1 MLTTVDSILLEILR
15 SGGEERF
22 QTEPKQ
28 EEALEK
34 IVLDGQDCLIVPP
47 TGYGKSLIYQ
57 LLASLFA

>member
-1 MLTTVDSILLEILR
+1 MDSNLLDILR

-34 IVLDGQDCLIVPP
+34 TVLDGQDCLIVLP

-57 LLASLFA
+57 LLPSLIA

>member
-1 MLTTVDSILLEILR
+1 MYTTVDSILLDILR

-34 IVLDGQDCLIVPP
+34 IVFGRPR
-47 TGYGKSLIYQ
+47 
-57 LLASLFA
+57 LFNSSTDRIL